1 MRRFAEN
8 LTMPHDPATEA
19 APANSAAAQAERRR
33 TFAIISHPDAG
44 KTTLTESLLLAGG
57 AIHLAGAVA
66 ARGEARRTRSDW
78 MKIERERGISVSS
91 SVMMFEHRG
100 LVFNLLDTP
109 GHEDFSE
116 DTYRTL
122 TAADSAIMVLDA
134 AKGIEPQTLKLF
146 EVCRLRD
153 IPITTF
159 INKMDRE
166 ALDPF
171 ALLDEIHSK
180 LAMDT
185 APMYWPA
192 ASGQRFAGMLDLE
205 AGEFVPFRRLEAGEQ
220 GFASSERQQC
230 GDGDFLAGV
239 SDEVRAELEET
250 AELAREGLPK
260 FDLKSF
266 REGHLTPVYFGSAL
280 RRFGILELLE
290 GLAAHAPAP
299 RPQLASVKGQEA
311 DVAPSRDEVTG
322 FVFKIQ
328 ANMDP
333 KHRDRVG
340 FFRVCSGRFRR
351 GMTLKTAAGKSL
363 NVHNPMMFMAQ
374 EREIADEAF
383 PGDVIGI
390 PSHGGLRVGDS
401 LSQSGDVLF
410 RGIPNFAPEI
420 LKRVRVRDPL
430 KQKHLRKALESL
442 GEEGVTQVFKPV
454 IGADLVVGA
463 VGELQFDV
471 LDERMK
477 AEYGLEVIFE
487 QSPYQAARWVSADVR
502 ADLEAFIDKSSSQM
516 AQDVDGA
523 PVFLGKSAW
532 EIGYVQE
539 KNPNIRFKDIKER

>member
-1 MRRFAEN
+1 MSA
-8 LTMPHDPATEA
+8 DPATEA
-19 APANSAAAQAERRR
+19 ARRR

-66 ARGEARRTRSDW
+66 ARGQQRRTRSDW

-91 SVMMFEHRG
+91 SVMMFEHEG

-185 APMYWPA
+185 APMFWPA
-192 ASGQRFAGMLDLE
+192 ASGQRFAGMLDL
-205 AGEFVPFRRLEAGEQ
+205 ASDEFVPFRRLEHGEE
-220 GFASSERQQC
+220 GFAAEERQKR
-230 GDGDFLAGV
+230 GGNSFMYGTRDD
-239 SDEVRAELEET
+239 VRAELEET

-260 FDLKSF
+260 FDLAAF

-280 RRFGILELLE
+280 RRFGVLELLA

-299 RPQLASVKGQEA
+299 RAQKAVVKGAESEIEPGRA
-311 DVAPSRDEVTG
+311 DVSG

-340 FFRVCSGRFRR
+340 FFRICSGKFQR
-351 GMTLKTAAGKSL
+351 GMTLRGTNKSF

-374 EREIADEAF
+374 DREIAEAAF

-401 LSQSGDVLF
+401 LSQSGDIVF
-410 RGIPNFAPEI
+410 HGIPNFAPEI

-430 KQKHLRKALESL
+430 KQKHLRKALEAL

-454 IGADLVVGA
+454 QGGDLVVGA
-463 VGELQFDV
+463 VGALQFDV
-471 LDERMK
+471 LDERMN
-477 AEYGLEVIFE
+477 AEYGLDVVFE
-487 QSPYQAARWVSADVR
+487 PSPYQAARWVSAEAR
-502 ADLEAFIDKSSSQM
+502 ADLDAFVEKSRAQM
-516 AQDVDGA
+516 AEDVDNA

-539 KNPNIRFKDIKER
+539 KNPKVKFSASKERAG

>member
-1 MRRFAEN
+1 MTN
-8 LTMPHDPATEA
+8 PAAEA
-19 APANSAAAQAERRR
+19 ARRR

-44 KTTLTESLLLAGG
+44 KTTLTETLLLAGG

-66 ARGEARRTRSDW
+66 ARGAARRTRSDW

-91 SVMMFEHRG
+91 SVMMFEHDG
-100 LVFNLLDTP
+100 MVFNLLDTP

-166 ALDPF
+166 AQDPF

-192 ASGQRFAGMLDLE
+192 ASGQRFAGMLDLNTD
-205 AGEFVPFRRLEAGEQ
+205 EFVPFRRLEHGEE
-220 GFASSERQQC
+220 GLGIDERQKR
-230 GDGDFLAGV
+230 GANSFMAEVRDD
-239 SDEVRAELEET
+239 VRAELEEGV
-250 AELAREGLPK
+250 ELAREGLPK
-260 FDLKSF
+260 FDLESY

-280 RRFGILELLE
+280 RRFGVLELLK
-290 GLAAHAPAP
+290 GLGAHAPAP
-299 RPQLASVKGQEA
+299 QAQKAMVKSAET
-311 DVAPSRDEVTG
+311 DVEPGRTDVSG

-340 FFRVCSGRFRR
+340 FFRICSGRFQR
-351 GMTLKTAAGKSL
+351 GMTLKSAAGKGF
-363 NVHNPMMFMAQ
+363 NVHNPLMFMAQ

-401 LSQSGDVLF
+401 LSQSGDVVF

-430 KQKHLRKALESL
+430 KQKHLRKALDAL

-454 IGADLVVGA
+454 QGGDLVVGA
-463 VGELQFDV
+463 VGQLQFEV

-487 QSPYQAARWVSADVR
+487 TSPYQAARWVSADAR
-502 ADLEAFIDKSSSQM
+502 ADLEAFVNKSGSQM
-516 AQDVDGA
+516 AEDVDGA
-523 PVFLGKSAW
+523 PVFLGKSDW

-539 KNPNIRFKDIKER
+539 RNPKVRFSSSKERAA

>member
-1 MRRFAEN
+1 MS
-8 LTMPHDPATEA
+8 HDPATEA
-19 APANSAAAQAERRR
+19 ARRR

-66 ARGEARRTRSDW
+66 ARGQARRTRSDW

-91 SVMMFEHRG
+91 SVMMFESDG

-146 EVCRLRD
+146 EVCRMRD

-171 ALLDEIHSK
+171 ELLDEIHSK

-192 ASGQRFAGMLDLE
+192 ASGQRFAGMLDLTNE
-205 AGEFVPFRRLEAGEQ
+205 EFVPFRRLEAGEQ
-220 GFASSERQQC
+220 GFANEERQKR
-230 GDGDFLAGV
+230 GSNSYLAGV
-239 SDEVRAELEET
+239 SDDVRAELQET

-280 RRFGILELLE
+280 RRFGVLELLA
-290 GLAAHAPAP
+290 GLGAN
-299 RPQLASVKGQEA
+299 
-311 DVAPSRDEVTG
+311 APSPREQHAAVEGVEQDVGPGRNEVTG

-351 GMTLKTAAGKSL
+351 GMTLKTNAGKTL

-374 EREIADEAF
+374 DREIADEAF

-390 PSHGGLRVGDS
+390 PNHGGLRVGDS
-401 LSQSGDVLF
+401 LSEDGDVVF

-454 IGADLVVGA
+454 MGGELVVGA
-463 VGELQFDV
+463 VGALQFEV
-471 LDERMK
+471 LEERMK
-477 AEYGLEVIFE
+477 AEYALEVVFE
-487 QSPYQAARWVSADVR
+487 PSPYQAARWVSADKR
-502 ADLEAFIDKSSSQM
+502 ADLDAFADKTKSQM
-516 AQDVDGA
+516 AEDVDGA
-523 PVFLGKSAW
+523 PVYLGKSAW
-532 EIGYVQE
+532 EIGYVRE
-539 KNPNIRFKDIKER
+539 KNPDIRFSDVKERLA

>member
-1 MRRFAEN
+1 MSES
-8 LTMPHDPATEA
+8 ATA
-19 APANSAAAQAERRR
+19 AARPDSPAAQAERRR

-66 ARGEARRTRSDW
+66 ARGQARRTKSDW
-78 MKIERERGISVSS
+78 MKIERERGISVSA
-91 SVMMFEHRG
+91 SVMTFEHEG

-166 ALDPF
+166 AQDPF
-171 ALLDEIHSK
+171 ALLDEIHTK

-185 APMYWPA
+185 APMFWPA
-192 ASGQRFAGMLDLE
+192 ASGQRFAGMLDLTRD
-205 AGEFVPFRRLEAGEQ
+205 EFVPFRRLEAGEE
-220 GFASSERQQC
+220 GFGVAERQKRS
-230 GDGDFLAGV
+230 GNDFLLGV
-239 SDEVRAELEET
+239 SEEVRAELEET

-260 FDLKSF
+260 FDLKAF

-280 RRFGILELLE
+280 RRFGVQELLA
-290 GLAAHAPAP
+290 GLGAHAPAP
-299 RPQLASVKGQEA
+299 RAQKATIKGVETE
-311 DVAPSRDEVTG
+311 VAPGREGVTG

-340 FFRVCSGRFRR
+340 FFRICSGRFKR
-351 GMTLKTAAGKSL
+351 GMTLKTAAGKGF
-363 NVHNPMMFMAQ
+363 NVHNPLMFLAQ
-374 EREIADEAF
+374 DREIADEAF

-401 LSQSGDVLF
+401 LSESGEVVF
-410 RGIPNFAPEI
+410 QGIPNFAPEI
-420 LKRVRVRDPL
+420 LKRVRVKDPL
-430 KQKHLRKALESL
+430 KQKHLRKALEAL

-454 IGADLVVGA
+454 SGGDLVVGA
-463 VGELQFDV
+463 VGALQFDV

-477 AEYGLEVIFE
+477 AEYGLDVIFE
-487 QSPYQAARWVSADVR
+487 TSPYQAARWVSAEKR
-502 ADLEAFIDKSSSQM
+502 ADLETFLDKSK
-516 AQDVDGA
+516 AQLAEDVDGA

-539 KNPNIRFKDIKER
+539 KNPAIRFSAAKERAA

>member
-1 MRRFAEN
+1 MTIASAAEAPRPN
-8 LTMPHDPATEA
+8 TPAAEA
-19 APANSAAAQAERRR
+19 ARRR

-66 ARGEARRTRSDW
+66 ARGEARRTKSDW

-91 SVMMFEHRG
+91 SVMMFEHDG

-171 ALLDEIHSK
+171 ELLDEIHNK

-185 APMYWPA
+185 APMFWPA
-192 ASGQRFAGMLDLE
+192 ASGQRFAGMLDLTKD
-205 AGEFVPFRRLEAGEQ
+205 EFVPFRRLEAGEQ
-220 GFASSERQQC
+220 GFASTERQRR
-230 GDGDFLAGV
+230 GAEDFMIGAA
-239 SDEVRAELEET
+239 DDVRAELEET

-260 FDLKSF
+260 FDLQAF

-280 RRFGILELLE
+280 RRYGVLELLA

-299 RPQLASVKGQEA
+299 RAQKAVTKAGEA
-311 DVAPSRDEVTG
+311 EIAPGDEDVTG
-322 FVFKIQ
+322 FIFKIQ

-340 FFRVCSGRFRR
+340 FFRICSGKFKR
-351 GMTLKTAAGKSL
+351 GMTLKNAAGKSL
-363 NVHNPMMFMAQ
+363 NVHNPLMFLAQ
-374 EREIADEAF
+374 DRAITDEAF

-401 LSQSGDVLF
+401 LSEDGDVVF
-410 RGIPNFAPEI
+410 KGIPNFAPEI

-430 KQKHLRKALESL
+430 KQKHLRKALDSL
-442 GEEGVTQVFKPV
+442 AEEGVTQVFKPV
-454 IGADLVVGA
+454 IGAEMVVGA
-463 VGELQFDV
+463 VGALQFDV

-477 AEYGLEVIFE
+477 AEYGLEVLFE
-487 QSPYQAARWVSADVR
+487 TSPYQAARWVNADTR
-502 ADLEAFIDKSSSQM
+502 ADLDAFVEKQQMQM
-516 AQDVDGA
+516 AEDVDGA

-539 KNPNIRFKDIKER
+539 KNPKVRFSASKERA

>member
-1 MRRFAEN
+1 
-8 LTMPHDPATEA
+8 MPADPAAEA
-19 APANSAAAQAERRR
+19 ARRR

-57 AIHLAGAVA
+57 AIHLAGVVA
-66 ARGEARRTRSDW
+66 ARGQARRTKSDW
-78 MKIERERGISVSS
+78 MKIERERGISVSA
-91 SVMMFEHRG
+91 SVMTFEHAG

-122 TAADSAIMVLDA
+122 TAADSAVMVLDA

-166 ALDPF
+166 AQDPF

-192 ASGQRFAGMLDLE
+192 ASGQRFAGMLDLVRD
-205 AGEFVPFRRLEAGEQ
+205 EFVPFRRLEAGEQ
-220 GFASSERQQC
+220 GFASQERQRR
-230 GDGDFLAGV
+230 GANNFLNGIA
-239 SDEVRAELEET
+239 DDVRAELEET
-250 AELAREGLPK
+250 SELARQGLPA
-260 FDLKSF
+260 FDINAF

-280 RRFGILELLE
+280 RRFGVLELLA
-290 GLAAHAPAP
+290 GLAEHAPSPKA
-299 RPQLASVKGQEA
+299 QKALIKGGAAE
-311 DVAPSRDEVTG
+311 VAPSREDVTG
-322 FVFKIQ
+322 FIFKIQ

-340 FFRVCSGRFRR
+340 FFRICSGRFQR
-351 GMTLKTAAGKSL
+351 GMTLKTAAGKGF
-363 NVHNPMMFMAQ
+363 NVHNPLMFLAQ

-401 LSQSGDVLF
+401 LSQSGDVVF
-410 RGIPNFAPEI
+410 QGIPNFAPEI

-430 KQKHLRKALESL
+430 KQKHLRKALEAL

-454 IGADLVVGA
+454 HGGDLVVGA
-463 VGELQFDV
+463 VGALQFDV

-487 QSPYQAARWVSADVR
+487 TSPYQAARWVSAESR
-502 ADLEAFIDKSSSQM
+502 ADLEAFVDKSKAQM
-516 AQDVDGA
+516 AEDVDNA
-523 PVFLGKSAW
+523 PVYLGKSAW

-539 KNPNIRFKDIKER
+539 RNPKVRFSAAKERAA

>member
-1 MRRFAEN
+1 MTTLSADAR
-8 LTMPHDPATEA
+8 PHTPAAEA
-19 APANSAAAQAERRR
+19 ARRR

-66 ARGEARRTRSDW
+66 ARGEARRTKSDW

-91 SVMMFEHRG
+91 SVMMFEHDG

-171 ALLDEIHSK
+171 ELLDEIHSK

-192 ASGQRFAGMLDLE
+192 ASGQRFAGMLDLNKD
-205 AGEFVPFRRLEAGEQ
+205 EFVPFKRLEAGEQ
-220 GFASSERQQC
+220 GFASTERQKR
-230 GDGDFLAGV
+230 GGNDFMLGV
-239 SDEVRAELEET
+239 SEDVRAELEET

-260 FDLKSF
+260 FDLQGF

-280 RRFGILELLE
+280 RRYGVLELLA

-299 RPQLASVKGQEA
+299 RAQKATTKSGEEEI
-311 DVAPSRDEVTG
+311 APGDEEVTG
-322 FVFKIQ
+322 FIFKIQ

-340 FFRVCSGRFRR
+340 FLRICSGKFKR
-351 GMTLKTAAGKSL
+351 GMTLKNSAGKSL
-363 NVHNPMMFMAQ
+363 NVHNPLMFLAQ
-374 EREIADEAF
+374 DRAITDEAF

-401 LSQSGDVLF
+401 LSEDGDVVF
-410 RGIPNFAPEI
+410 KGIPNFAPEI

-430 KQKHLRKALESL
+430 KQKHLRKALDSL
-442 GEEGVTQVFKPV
+442 AEEGVTQVFKPV
-454 IGADLVVGA
+454 IGAEMVVGA
-463 VGELQFDV
+463 VGALQFDV

-477 AEYGLEVIFE
+477 AEYGLEVMFE
-487 QSPYQAARWVSADVR
+487 TSPYQAARWISAESR
-502 ADLEAFIDKSSSQM
+502 ADLDAFVEKQQMQM
-516 AQDVDGA
+516 AEDVDGA

-532 EIGYVQE
+532 EIGYVQD
-539 KNPNIRFKDIKER
+539 KNPKIRFAASKERT

>member
-1 MRRFAEN
+1 
-8 LTMPHDPATEA
+8 
-19 APANSAAAQAERRR
+19 
-33 TFAIISHPDAG
+33 
-44 KTTLTESLLLAGG
+44 
-57 AIHLAGAVA
+57 
-66 ARGEARRTRSDW
+66 
-78 MKIERERGISVSS
+78 
-91 SVMMFEHRG
+91 
-100 LVFNLLDTP
+100 
-109 GHEDFSE
+109 
-116 DTYRTL
+116 
-122 TAADSAIMVLDA
+122 MVLDA

-166 ALDPF
+166 AQDPF

-192 ASGQRFAGMLDLE
+192 SSGQRFAGMLDLN
-205 AGEFVPFRRLEAGEQ
+205 ADEFVPFKRLEAGEQ
-220 GFASSERQQC
+220 GFASQQRQAR
-230 GDGDFLAGV
+230 GAPEFLSGV
-239 SDEVRAELEET
+239 PDDVRKELEET
-250 AELAREGLPK
+250 AALAREGLPR
-260 FDLKSF
+260 FDLTAF

-280 RRFGILELLE
+280 RRFGVLELLA
-290 GLAAHAPAP
+290 GLGAHAPGP
-299 RPQLASVKGQEA
+299 RPQPAIVKGAEA
-311 DVAPSRDEVTG
+311 EVSPGRNDVTG

-333 KHRDRVG
+333 KHRDRVA
-340 FFRVCSGRFRR
+340 FFRICSGRFRR

-363 NVHNPMMFMAQ
+363 NVHNPLMFLAQ

-401 LSQSGDVLF
+401 LSENGDVIF
-410 RGIPNFAPEI
+410 KGIPNFAPEI

-430 KQKHLRKALESL
+430 KQKHLRRALEAL

-454 IGADLVVGA
+454 TGGDLVVGA
-463 VGELQFDV
+463 VGALQFDV
-471 LDERMK
+471 LDERMR
-477 AEYGLEVIFE
+477 AEYGLEVTFE
-487 QSPYQAARWVSADVR
+487 TSPYQAARWLSAENR
-502 ADLEAFIDKSSSQM
+502 ADLESFVEKSS
-516 AQDVDGA
+516 AQLAEDVDGA

-539 KNPNIRFKDIKER
+539 KNPKVRFSAAKERAA

>member
-1 MRRFAEN
+1 MSA
-8 LTMPHDPATEA
+8 DPATEA
-19 APANSAAAQAERRR
+19 ARRR

-66 ARGEARRTRSDW
+66 ARGAARRTRSDW

-91 SVMMFEHRG
+91 SVMMFEHDG
-100 LVFNLLDTP
+100 DVFNLLDTP

-166 ALDPF
+166 AQDPF

-192 ASGQRFAGMLDLE
+192 ASGQRFAGMLDLSSD
-205 AGEFVPFRRLEAGEQ
+205 EFVPFKRLEAGEE
-220 GFASSERQQC
+220 GFANQERQKRSAAN
-230 GDGDFLAGV
+230 FLEGV
-239 SDEVRAELEET
+239 RDDVRAELEET

-260 FDLKSF
+260 FDLTAF

-280 RRFGILELLE
+280 RRFGIPELLS
-290 GLAAHAPAP
+290 GLAAHAPSP
-299 RPQLASVKGQEA
+299 RPLPATAKGQEREIDPA
-311 DVAPSRDEVTG
+311 FNEVTG
-322 FVFKIQ
+322 FIFKIQ

-340 FFRVCSGRFRR
+340 FFRVSSGRFQR
-351 GMTLKTAAGKSL
+351 GMTLKTAAGKAI
-363 NVHNPMMFMAQ
+363 NVHNPLMFMAQ

-390 PSHGGLRVGDS
+390 PNHGGLRVGDS
-401 LSQSGDVLF
+401 LSQTGDVSF

-420 LKRVRVRDPL
+420 LKRVRVKDPL
-430 KQKHLRKALESL
+430 KQKHLRRALESL

-454 IGADLVVGA
+454 TGGDLVVGA
-463 VGELQFDV
+463 VGQLQFEV

-487 QSPYQAARWVSADVR
+487 PSPYQAARWVSADAR
-502 ADLEAFIDKSSSQM
+502 ADLEAFTDKSKSQM
-516 AQDVDGA
+516 AADVDEA

-539 KNPNIRFKDIKER
+539 KNPKIRFSTTKERAV

>member
-1 MRRFAEN
+1 MSEPDPVRD
-8 LTMPHDPATEA
+8 PHSP
-19 APANSAAAQAERRR
+19 AAQAQRRR

-66 ARGEARRTRSDW
+66 ARGAARRTRSDW
-78 MKIERERGISVSS
+78 MKIERERGISVSA
-91 SVMMFEHRG
+91 SVMTFEHDG

-134 AKGIEPQTLKLF
+134 AKGIEAQTLKLF

-166 ALDPF
+166 AQDPF
-171 ALLDEIHSK
+171 ALLDEIHAK

-185 APMYWPA
+185 APMFWPA
-192 ASGQRFAGMLDLE
+192 ASGQRFAGMLDL
-205 AGEFVPFRRLEAGEQ
+205 ARDEFVPFRRLEAGED
-220 GFASSERQQC
+220 GFGVAERQKRS
-230 GDGDFLAGV
+230 GADFLLGV
-239 SDEVRAELEET
+239 SDDVRAELEET
-250 AELAREGLPK
+250 AQLAREGLPG
-260 FDLKSF
+260 FDLSAY

-280 RRFGILELLE
+280 RRFGIGELLA
-290 GLAAHAPAP
+290 GLGAHAPPP
-299 RPQLASVKGQEA
+299 RAQQAKVKGVETE
-311 DVAPSRDEVTG
+311 VAPGREEVTG

-340 FFRVCSGRFRR
+340 FFRISSGRFRR
-351 GMTLKTAAGKSL
+351 GMTLKSAAGKSF
-363 NVHNPMMFMAQ
+363 NVHNPLMFLAQ
-374 EREIADEAF
+374 DREIADEAF

-401 LSQSGDVLF
+401 LSQTGDVSF
-410 RGIPNFAPEI
+410 QGIPNFAPEI
-420 LKRVRVRDPL
+420 LKRVRVKDPL
-430 KQKHLRKALESL
+430 KQKHLRKALDAL

-454 IGADLVVGA
+454 SGGDLVVGA
-463 VGELQFDV
+463 VGALQFDV

-477 AEYGLEVIFE
+477 AEYGLDVIFE
-487 QSPYQAARWVSADVR
+487 ASPYQAARWVSAAAR
-502 ADLEAFIDKSSSQM
+502 ADLEAFVAKSSAQM
-516 AQDVDGA
+516 AEDVDGA

-532 EIGYVQE
+532 EIGYVQD
-539 KNPNIRFKDIKER
+539 KNPKVRFSAAKERAG

>member
-1 MRRFAEN
+1 
-8 LTMPHDPATEA
+8 
-19 APANSAAAQAERRR
+19 
-33 TFAIISHPDAG
+33 
-44 KTTLTESLLLAGG
+44 
-57 AIHLAGAVA
+57 
-66 ARGEARRTRSDW
+66 
-78 MKIERERGISVSS
+78 
-91 SVMMFEHRG
+91 MMFENDG

-171 ALLDEIHSK
+171 ELLDEIHSK

-192 ASGQRFAGMLDLE
+192 ASGQRFAGMLDLSTD
-205 AGEFVPFRRLEAGEQ
+205 EFVPFRRLEAGEQ
-220 GFASSERQQC
+220 GFGLDERQKR
-230 GDGDFLAGV
+230 GANSFLAGV
-239 SDEVRAELEET
+239 SDDVRAELEET
-250 AELAREGLPK
+250 AELARDGLPK
-260 FDLKSF
+260 FDLASF

-280 RRFGILELLE
+280 RRFGVLELLA
-290 GLAAHAPAP
+290 GLGAN
-299 RPQLASVKGQEA
+299 
-311 DVAPSRDEVTG
+311 APSPRAQPAAVNGAEQEVGPGRDEVTG

-351 GMTLKTAAGKSL
+351 GMTLKTAQGKAL

-374 EREIADEAF
+374 DREIADEAF

-390 PSHGGLRVGDS
+390 PNHGGLRVGDS
-401 LSQSGDVLF
+401 LSEDGDVVF

-454 IGADLVVGA
+454 MGGELVVGA
-463 VGELQFDV
+463 VGALQFEV
-471 LDERMK
+471 LEERMK
-477 AEYGLEVIFE
+477 AEYALEVVFE
-487 QSPYQAARWVSADVR
+487 TSPYQAARWVSAAKR
-502 ADLEAFIDKSSSQM
+502 ADLEAFVDKSKSQM
-516 AQDVDGA
+516 AEDVDGA
-523 PVFLGKSAW
+523 PVYLGKSAW

-539 KNPNIRFKDIKER
+539 KNPDIRFSASKERLA

>member
-1 MRRFAEN
+1 MSA
-8 LTMPHDPATEA
+8 DPATEA
-19 APANSAAAQAERRR
+19 AQDLSSPAAQARRRR

-66 ARGEARRTRSDW
+66 ARGAARRTRSDW

-91 SVMMFEHRG
+91 SVMMFEHDG
-100 LVFNLLDTP
+100 GVFNLLDTP

-166 ALDPF
+166 AQDPF

-192 ASGQRFAGMLDLE
+192 ASGQRFAGMLDLTSD
-205 AGEFVPFRRLEAGEQ
+205 EFVPFKRLEAGEE
-220 GFASSERQQC
+220 GFANQERQAR
-230 GDGDFLAGV
+230 GAANFLEGV
-239 SDEVRAELEET
+239 RDDVRAELEET

-260 FDLKSF
+260 FDLKAF

-280 RRFGILELLE
+280 RRFGIPELLA
-290 GLAAHAPAP
+290 GLGAHAPRP
-299 RPQLASVKGQEA
+299 RPLPASAKGQDKEIDPA
-311 DVAPSRDEVTG
+311 FSEVTG
-322 FVFKIQ
+322 FIFKIQ

-340 FFRVCSGRFRR
+340 FFRVSSGRFQR
-351 GMTLKTAAGKSL
+351 GMTLKTAAGKAI
-363 NVHNPMMFMAQ
+363 NVHNPLMFMAQ

-390 PSHGGLRVGDS
+390 PNHGGLRVGDS
-401 LSQSGDVLF
+401 LSQSGDVSF

-420 LKRVRVRDPL
+420 LKRVRVKDPL
-430 KQKHLRKALESL
+430 KQKHLRRALESL

-454 IGADLVVGA
+454 TGGDLVVGA
-463 VGELQFDV
+463 VGQLQFEV

-487 QSPYQAARWVSADVR
+487 PSPYQAARWVSAETR
-502 ADLEAFIDKSSSQM
+502 ADLEAFTDKSKSQM
-516 AQDVDGA
+516 AADVDEA

-539 KNPNIRFKDIKER
+539 KNPKIRFSTTKERAV